1 MPSHLFDRAGNYRA
15 GELSNRK
22 SVWAGDAFARSGAL
36 KDIGN
41 ALPYAFNAGNLYHSL
56 EYEHYELLQIC
67 AVSRA
72 GSRLRRMIRATRQ
85 AMSFPDAKVLGSPWY
100 QATTFTQ
107 WEMKNACSPNRV
119 GRDRKFDVL
128 YLYNP
133 RGRQRFR

>member
-1 MPSHLFDRAGNYRA
+1 MHAADFPDGAVVSAGLVYARDYPRYVTSATHSLHMLSHLFDRAGNYRA

-67 AVSRA
+67 AVSRGQGLACA
-72 GSRLRRMIRATRQ
+72 G
-85 AMSFPDAKVLGSPWY
+85 
-100 QATTFTQ
+100 
-107 WEMKNACSPNRV
+107 
-119 GRDRKFDVL
+119 
-128 YLYNP
+128 
-133 RGRQRFR
+133 